1 MWLVGLRQ
9 PQTKSTELRPCYL
22 SQWKYL
28 CKWLVGPH
36 RYKRQPQS
44 HHHATYPGGST
55 CKSGLSVHDSHRLQP
70 QSHHH
75 VTYCGGSTCEIGL
88 SVHDSHRLKTQS
100 YLHATY
106 PDGSICECGLSVY
119 DSHRLQPQSHHHAT
133 YSGGSICVSG
143 LLVQEDTDCSTELLI
158 LVEVSMKV
166 AHFEEFYAPQ
176 TTPNIKITCICIYNS
191 IMHNLEILDILG
203 HLMQNQHC

>member
-1 MWLVGLRQ
+1 MAAVYN
-9 PQTKSTELRPCYL
+9 C
-22 SQWKYL
+22 
-28 CKWLVGPH
+28 
-36 RYKRQPQS
+36 
-44 HHHATYPGGST
+44 
-55 CKSGLSVHDSHRLQP
+55 
-70 QSHHH
+70 

-100 YLHATY
+100 YLHSTY
-106 PDGSICECGLSVY
+106 PGGSICECGLSVY
-119 DSHRLQPQSHHHAT
+119 DSHRLKAQSYLNAT
-133 YSGGSICVSG
+133 YSGGSICVSGLLVQAGTNCSHRAITMLLILVEVPVKVACRSTTVTEPSPCTGGSICVSG

-158 LVEVSMKV
+158 LVEVSVKV

-176 TTPNIKITCICIYNS
+176 TTSNLKITCICIYNI